1 MSFIYVSN
9 PKIDFKKAVKF
20 FWPFTIREFLNNVFI
35 VGDFGS
41 GFEYMLAQ
49 LELTYDRM
57 GSR

>member
-1 MSFIYVSN
+1 MYPI
-9 PKIDFKKAVKF
+9 PKSISKKPLIF
-20 FWPFTIREFLNNVFI
+20 FLPFTIREFLNNVFI